1 MAITAPT
8 LIPAGPAAADPD
20 DRDTF
25 DALAYAY
32 TVWALDELQPGANA
46 VATNVYNNAL
56 EAHTNALAAAASAAA
71 ASAAASA
78 ALHNPAT
85 NYATGTVAISNVN
98 YLPYRRTST
107 SPGVDATDP
116 ANDTTGRW
124 APAAVSP
131 IVVADVSGAIA
142 AEAFSWYRFTAAGDL
157 TLPAAPLR
165 GDVVYVS
172 KTASHTVTVLRNGKP
187 IGGRAD
193 DGVLGTTGAWY
204 ALMYLDVTTGWT
216 LVEA

>member
-1 MAITAPT
+1 MAVTAPPSLT
-8 LIPAGPAAADPD
+8 APPTAPDPN
-20 DRDTF
+20 DRATF
-25 DALAYAY
+25 SSRAYALVSWLS
-32 TVWALDELQPGANA
+32 TMVTQMTSALS
-46 VATNVYNNAL
+46 NVY
-56 EAHTNALAAAASAAA
+56 TNASEAYSSGLSAAASAAA
-71 ASAAASA
+71 ASASASA

-116 ANDTTGRW
+116 ANDTAGRW

-142 AEAFSWYRFTAAGDL
+142 AQAFGWYRFTAAGDL
-157 TLPAAPLR
+157 TLPAAPMR
-165 GDVVYVS
+165 GDGVYVQ

-187 IGGRAD
+187 IGGIAD
-193 DGVLGTTGAWY
+193 DATVGTAGIWY
-204 ALMYLDVTTGWT
+204 ALMYIDVTTGWT
-216 LVEA
+216 LVVN